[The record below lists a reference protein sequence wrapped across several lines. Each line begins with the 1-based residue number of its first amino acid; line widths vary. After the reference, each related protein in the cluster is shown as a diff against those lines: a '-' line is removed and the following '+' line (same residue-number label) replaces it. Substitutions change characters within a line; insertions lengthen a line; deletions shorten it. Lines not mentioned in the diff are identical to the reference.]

1 MAIILP
7 LHCHYSVD
15 AHRSGGSVGSSHLRV
30 PQWLQ
35 CGGPIF
41 SAANAL
47 LLLRCDQTTQP
58 VFYLTFFRTASRSFL
73 LGQKLWTL
81 INHSGITT
89 RSLYFFFFLSLWI
102 MLGWA
107 LPLLTFSC
115 VLPPVAVKQRWQ
127 ALYVT
132 ERGGCHQSSSIKT
145 FVISPVSE
153 GMFPGFTAAFM
164 TSSLITSQRNESQG
178 NELIRVPVTN
188 TIFVCCCQVCRDAT
202 EKQKYAR
209 RNGASLIFR

>member
-1 MAIILP
+1 MAPVWRSHFLCCECAAASLWPNNSACVLSDLFPHGEQELFSRTETLDINQP
-7 LHCHYSVD
+7 LWTHHC
-15 AHRSGGSVGSSHLRV
+15 L
-30 PQWLQ
+30 
-35 CGGPIF
+35 
-41 SAANAL
+41 
-47 LLLRCDQTTQP
+47 
-58 VFYLTFFRTASRSFL
+58 SFL
-73 LGQKLWTL
+73 
-81 INHSGITT
+81 
-89 RSLYFFFFLSLWI
+89 FFFLSFWI

-115 VLPPVAVKQRWQ
+115 VLPPVVAKQRWQ

-164 TSSLITSQRNESQG
+164 TSSLITSQRNESRG

-188 TIFVCCCQVCRDAT
+188 TIFVCCCQVA
-202 EKQKYAR
+202 EKNLKS
-209 RNGASLIFR
+209 RNMRVEKEHL